1 MPRSR
6 SPQPCQRFINIA
18 GNTLS
23 FPCRQ
28 QNQSVVDWLDS
39 LIDLIEVQVQSQCI
53 KPQLLLRCPQLL
65 VYITALSL

>member
-1 MPRSR
+1 MQAARDAPFKVT
-6 SPQPCQRFINIA
+6 QPCQRFINIA

-39 LIDLIEVQVQSQCI
+39 LIDLIEVQVQSN
-53 KPQLLLRCPQLL
+53 
-65 VYITALSL
+65 V